1 MTMPLPHELQV
12 VCMGLGG
19 GGLLALLTVT
29 VESLVA
35 RRASGLRRRRGALLS
50 TATLAD
56 CMKLLSK
63 SPTAHGSR
71 RAFAVAA
78 TLLPAVLLVG
88 GLPVGSGL
96 GGLSIT
102 LPLTS
107 RLLVLAGVLA
117 VAPFALLAY
126 AATTTPVRR
135 LPLSAVIV
143 TLVGGHAVLLLCIA
157 AVILSG
163 DVSAD
168 IATRSL
174 RDWPLWRHPAGGLAF
189 LRALTILSCC
199 LRIAFGGTGPGRMAP
214 GLADGPGASTVLLY
228 FSRPLLIGGA
238 SALAVHLYLG
248 TAPGP
253 DGLIWACIAI
263 WLVVVV
269 VLQAAITEADAEGLS
284 RRLWGRVMPLA
295 AIDVV
300 WSLLRGTGVLTWS
313 GPWS

>member
-1 MTMPLPHELQV
+1 MTMPSPQELQL
-12 VCMGLGG
+12 VCTGFVGAL
-19 GGLLALLTVT
+19 LLALLTVT
-29 VESLVA
+29 VETLVA
-35 RRASGLRRRRGALLS
+35 RRATGLRRRRGALLS
-50 TATLAD
+50 TAVLAD
-56 CMKLLSK
+56 CVKLLSK

-71 RAFAVAA
+71 RAFAVVA

-102 LPLTS
+102 IPPTS
-107 RLLVLAGVLA
+107 RLLGLAGVLA

-135 LPLSAVIV
+135 MPLSAVIV

-157 AVILSG
+157 AVILAG

-168 IATRSL
+168 ITTRSL

-189 LRALTILSCC
+189 LGALSILSCC

-238 SALAVHLYLG
+238 AALAAHLDLG

-263 WLVVVV
+263 WLILVVVV
-269 VLQAAITEADAEGLS
+269 QAAITEADTQGLS

-300 WSLLRGTGVLTWS
+300 WSLLRSGGVLTWS
-313 GPWS
+313 WPWS